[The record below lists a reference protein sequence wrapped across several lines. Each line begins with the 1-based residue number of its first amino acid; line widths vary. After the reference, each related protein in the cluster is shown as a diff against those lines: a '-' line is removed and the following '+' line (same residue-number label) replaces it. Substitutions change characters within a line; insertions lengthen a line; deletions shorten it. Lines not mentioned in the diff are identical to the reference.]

1 MLRLVLELVLG
12 KPCARRG
19 YLVALLHLMAQCS
32 QGQVASRNLGG
43 PLDLFHTSVYNLVQ
57 CRLMQRWRATGR
69 NLGAGAPAPAR
80 KGARAACLTS
90 IHTF

>member
-1 MLRLVLELVLG
+1 VGLVPLRAQGLRHHIELAKDGGDRRMLRLVLELVLG

-43 PLDLFHTSVYNLVQ
+43 P
-57 CRLMQRWRATGR
+57 
-69 NLGAGAPAPAR
+69 P
-80 KGARAACLTS
+80 
-90 IHTF
+90 